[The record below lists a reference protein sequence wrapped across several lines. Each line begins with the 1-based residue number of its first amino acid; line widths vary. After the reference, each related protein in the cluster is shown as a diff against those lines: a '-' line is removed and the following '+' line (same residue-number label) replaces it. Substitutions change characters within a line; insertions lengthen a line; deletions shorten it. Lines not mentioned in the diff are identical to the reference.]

1 VRTTEIGR
9 LPWLVP
15 LALAGV
21 VLATGVAFE
30 GYRLPGGFGSA
41 WRAVP
46 LDDAW
51 IHFVYADSF
60 AQHLRFDYNPG
71 QAEAGF
77 TSLLWVLA
85 LALPLRLGVGPVL
98 AAKLLGLL
106 ALGGASWAVAAW
118 LRPSTG
124 AAIATTAALLVAVE
138 PLFGFAALSGMEV
151 VPCTAAM
158 VAATAA
164 FMGGRWRGVG
174 LLLAAVVGLRP
185 DGILLVLGVWILAA
199 AEYACPWAFPG
210 PAPRTRDL
218 PWLALPTLALAGL
231 WSGYCLLATGRPLPS
246 AYYLRVQGL
255 DTALAPDRL
264 AMLWQMTTD
273 ALPTLDSP
281 WKLAFL
287 VLGAVWAL
295 ARLRGRGLLLLG
307 FPVVFGVALGLGV
320 IDIHTGTFTGD
331 RYLLPITPFL
341 LGLQAFGAAALVAGL
356 GTVLPAGSS
365 LARRVPKALGPL
377 LLLVLLLPPADLPA
391 RWSAARRDFAA
402 SCKNIEEMQAAIGR
416 WVAANTAPEAVIATH
431 DAGAVRYLG
440 QRRTI
445 DVVGLNTTERVSSD
459 PAVLLEEADWLVTFA
474 GRTRHFARAF
484 ADREAYRVVLPDN
497 LVCAQDTMVVYRLRA
512 AANGLGVLPAH
523 AIPAGGAPLE

>member
-1 VRTTEIGR
+1 
-9 LPWLVP
+9 
-15 LALAGV
+15 
-21 VLATGVAFE
+21 
-30 GYRLPGGFGSA
+30 
-41 WRAVP
+41 
-46 LDDAW
+46 
-51 IHFVYADSF
+51 
-60 AQHLRFDYNPG
+60 
-71 QAEAGF
+71 
-77 TSLLWVLA
+77 
-85 LALPLRLGVGPVL
+85 
-98 AAKLLGLL
+98 
-106 ALGGASWAVAAW
+106 
-118 LRPSTG
+118 
-124 AAIATTAALLVAVE
+124 
-138 PLFGFAALSGMEV
+138 
-151 VPCTAAM
+151 
-158 VAATAA
+158 
-164 FMGGRWRGVG
+164 
-174 LLLAAVVGLRP
+174 
-185 DGILLVLGVWILAA
+185 
-199 AEYACPWAFPG
+199 
-210 PAPRTRDL
+210 
-218 PWLALPTLALAGL
+218 
-231 WSGYCLLATGRPLPS
+231 
-246 AYYLRVQGL
+246 
-255 DTALAPDRL
+255 
-264 AMLWQMTTD
+264 MTTD